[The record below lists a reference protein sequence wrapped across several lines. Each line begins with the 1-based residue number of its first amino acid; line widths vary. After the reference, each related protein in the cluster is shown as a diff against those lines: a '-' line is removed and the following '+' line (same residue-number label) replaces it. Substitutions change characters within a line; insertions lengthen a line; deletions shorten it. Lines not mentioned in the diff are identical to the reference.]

1 MNEGWIKL
9 HRRFLKWEWFELSEM
24 IKLFIY
30 FLLKA
35 NFEDKN
41 WKGIEVKR
49 GQFITGRKQLSAEL
63 QMSEQ
68 KIRTCIERLKS
79 TNEITMQST
88 NKYSIVTV
96 LNYDSYQLLN
106 NDQQPAKQP
115 ATQPTSNQPATTT
128 KNIKNI
134 KEEETAN
141 FYELEKQKAGGKY
154 KDKYIH
160 FVGFLY
166 GKNDMDKLLN
176 TILKLEE
183 QVTFKNF
190 CTLMEKIRDVN
201 NEKGDKKVKLLDM
214 IMGMHNKP
222 KYIKGNKSLYL
233 TLNSWIN
240 RER

>member
-1 MNEGWIKL
+1 MTEGWIKL

-35 NFEDKN
+35 NFENKN

-49 GQFITGRKQLSAEL
+49 GQFITGRKQLSKDL

-68 KIRTCIERLKS
+68 MIRTCIGRLKS
-79 TNEITMQST
+79 TNEITIQST
-88 NKYSIVTV
+88 NKYSIITV

-106 NDQQPAKQP
+106 SDHQPAKQP
-115 ATQPTSNQPATTT
+115 ATQPTSNQQATTT
-128 KNIKNI
+128 KKDKNI
-134 KEEETAN
+134 KKEDTAN
-141 FYELEKQKAGGKY
+141 FYELEKQKVKGIY
-154 KDKYIH
+154 KDKYIA
-160 FVGFLY
+160 FIDFLY
-166 GKNDMDKLLN
+166 GKNDMGKSLDA
-176 TILKLEE
+176 ILKLEE

-190 CTLMEKIRDVN
+190 CTLMEKIRNIN
-201 NEKGDKKVKLLDM
+201 NENGSKKVQLSEM
-214 IMGMHNKP
+214 IMAMHNKP